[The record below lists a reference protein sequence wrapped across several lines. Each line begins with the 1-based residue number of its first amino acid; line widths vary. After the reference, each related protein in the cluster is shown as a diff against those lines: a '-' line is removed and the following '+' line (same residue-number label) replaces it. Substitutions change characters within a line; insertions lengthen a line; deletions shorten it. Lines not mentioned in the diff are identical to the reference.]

1 MTKKLTLLSICL
13 FLIATIT
20 YTAFSQGK
28 EKNNKKESHGNG
40 HDKKNKEQD
49 NDNDKDEN
57 KDNKK
62 DHEEN
67 KENNKDH
74 VKGQEKHDNEGKHD
88 RTDMNDS
95 YHWTKENFKDRE
107 KLSKQD
113 KVTICHKLNGNQ
125 QGVTLSVSANAV
137 KAHMNHGDIMGE
149 CPQVNNSGYSST
161 FIQQQTNYY
170 NVIQSTHEQV
180 IYSKS
185 VLDYAL
191 ERLAAS
197 RIQLVTMQASN
208 MPVAQIQDKQTAVVE
223 LEQNVSLLQTLLG
236 VAINFVAGK
245 L

>member
-1 MTKKLTLLSICL
+1 MTKKLTLLSISL

-40 HDKKNKEQD
+40 HDNKNRDQ
-49 NDNDKDEN
+49 DKDKEKDKDKYDKKEPGEN
-57 KDNKK
+57 NG
-62 DHEEN
+62 
-67 KENNKDH
+67 NNKDH
-74 VKGQEKHDNEGKHD
+74 GKAHENDNEGKND
-88 RTDMNDS
+88 RADMNDS

-107 KLSKQD
+107 KLKKQD
-113 KVTICHKLNGNQ
+113 KVTICHKVNGDKH
-125 QGVTLSVSANAV
+125 GVTISVSANAL
-137 KAHMNHGDIMGE
+137 KAHMNHGDVMGE
-149 CPQVNNSGYSST
+149 CPQGINSGYSST
-161 FIQQQTNYY
+161 FLQQQTNYY

-180 IYSKS
+180 LYSKS

-197 RIQLVTMQASN
+197 RTQLISMQANN